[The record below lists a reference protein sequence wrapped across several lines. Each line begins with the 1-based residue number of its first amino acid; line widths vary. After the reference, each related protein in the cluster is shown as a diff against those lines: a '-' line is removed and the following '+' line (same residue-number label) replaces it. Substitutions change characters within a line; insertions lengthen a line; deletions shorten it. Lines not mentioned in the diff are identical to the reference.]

1 MAAQTIENLDG
12 NSLVYH
18 GTKQLGAGE
27 SLILWTMGFPGSI
40 TVICGSTKSFMI
52 SAITDP
58 QDRVIA
64 GTSTDIDLEA
74 EPITANKIQAC
85 ALGVSAY
92 KIKNGADSSAITV
105 NWRIIR
111 P

>member
-1 MAAQTIENLDG
+1 MAIQTIENLDG
-12 NSLVYH
+12 NSLTYH
-18 GTKQLGAGE
+18 GSKKLAAGQ
-27 SLILWTMGFPGSI
+27 SGILWTMGFPGSI
-40 TVICGSTKSFMI
+40 TVICGSTKSFMV

-58 QDRVIA
+58 QDIVIA
-64 GTSTDIDLEA
+64 GTSTDIALEA
-74 EPITANKIQAC
+74 SPITANRIQAC

-92 KIKNGADSSAITV
+92 KVTNGTDSSEITV

>member
-1 MAAQTIENLDG
+1 MATQTIANLTD
-12 NSLVYH
+12 NSLIYH
-18 GTKQLGAGE
+18 GSQKVAAGG
-27 SLILWTMGFPGSI
+27 SIILWTMGFPGSI
-40 TVICGSTKSFMI
+40 TIICGSTKSYMV

-58 QDRVIA
+58 QDVVIA
-64 GTSTDIDLEA
+64 GTSTDIDMEA
-74 EPITANKIQAC
+74 APITANKIQAC

-92 KIKNGADSSAITV
+92 KVTNDADSSEITV